1 VARRSGPAKAGPYDD
16 LPIRGARLE
25 PIRYV
30 ERVLTSPSGATVKV
44 QVPVYPPFRLEP
56 KPAKPAKPAEG
67 EGRRR
72 KAPRVGARARRGGE
86 GPEGEGALGDTG

>member
-56 KPAKPAKPAEG
+56 KPAKPAEG

>member
-1 VARRSGPAKAGPYDD
+1 MARNSSSAKAGPYDD

-30 ERVLTSPSGATVKV
+30 ERELTSPSGATVTV

-56 KPAKPAKPAEG
+56 KPARPPEAEV
-67 EGRRR
+67 RRR
-72 KAPRVGARARRGGE
+72 KAPRVGGRNRRGSE
-86 GPEGEGALGDTG
+86 GPEGDGA

>member
-1 VARRSGPAKAGPYDD
+1 MARHSSSPKAGPYDD

-30 ERVLTSPSGATVKV
+30 ERELTSPSGATVTV

-56 KPAKPAKPAEG
+56 KQARPPEG
-67 EGRRR
+67 EARRR
-72 KAPRVGARARRGGE
+72 KAPRVGTRARRTSE
-86 GPEGEGALGDTG
+86 ESEGEGA

>member
-1 VARRSGPAKAGPYDD
+1 VARRSSSANAGPYDD

-30 ERVLTSPSGATVKV
+30 ERELTSPSGATVRV

-56 KPAKPAKPAEG
+56 KPSPPPEA

-72 KAPRVGARARRGGE
+72 KAPRVASRTRRASGP
-86 GPEGEGALGDTG
+86 PEGEGA

>member
-1 VARRSGPAKAGPYDD
+1 VARRPSSAKAGPYDD

-30 ERVLTSPSGATVKV
+30 ERELTSPSGATVRV

-56 KPAKPAKPAEG
+56 KPPKPPEPPEG
-67 EGRRR
+67 KGRRR
-72 KAPRVGARARRGGE
+72 KAPRVGSRARRPPDSPGDGG
-86 GPEGEGALGDTG
+86 T